1 MCNVNIEHM
10 NFYYGRNK
18 ILDDINIKISKNEC
32 VGLIGANGVG
42 KSTLLKLM
50 VVLLDCY
57 EGKIIINKK
66 KVIKDN
72 LPDIRKEIG
81 YVFQNSDS
89 QLFMPTVYD
98 DMAFAPRNYGYDE
111 KEIEKCVENALKS
124 VNIEKLKTRQI
135 YRMSGGEKKLV
146 SITVILAMDPKIIL
160 LDEPSIAL
168 DPRNR
173 RNLINILNKM
183 NKLMI
188 IASHDLDMIMDTCQ
202 RTILLCNRKII
213 KDGRTKDIL
222 TDKVLLKENGLEL
235 MLSLYNK

>member
-1 MCNVNIEHM
+1 M
-10 NFYYGRNK
+10 
-18 ILDDINIKISKNEC
+18 
-32 VGLIGANGVG
+32 VGL
-42 KSTLLKLM
+42 
-50 VVLLDCY
+50 LDSY
-57 EGKIIINKK
+57 EGKIIINEK

-72 LPDIRKEIG
+72 LPEIRKGIG

-111 KEIEKCVENALKS
+111 KEIEKLVENALKS

-146 SITVILAMDPKIIL
+146 SIAVILAMDPKIIL

-173 RNLINILNKM
+173 RNLINVLNKM

-202 RTILLCNRKII
+202 RTILLCNGKII
-213 KDGRTKDIL
+213 KDGNTKDIL
-222 TDKVLLKENGLEL
+222 TDKVLLEENGLEL
-235 MLSLYNK
+235 PLSLYNK

>member
-1 MCNVNIEHM
+1 MCNVNIENM

-32 VGLIGANGVG
+32 IGLIGANGVG

-98 DMAFAPRNYGYDE
+98 DMAFAHE
-111 KEIEKCVENALKS
+111 
-124 VNIEKLKTRQI
+124 
-135 YRMSGGEKKLV
+135 
-146 SITVILAMDPKIIL
+146 
-160 LDEPSIAL
+160 
-168 DPRNR
+168 
-173 RNLINILNKM
+173 
-183 NKLMI
+183 
-188 IASHDLDMIMDTCQ
+188 IMDMM
-202 RTILLCNRKII
+202 K
-213 KDGRTKDIL
+213 KK
-222 TDKVLLKENGLEL
+222 
-235 MLSLYNK
+235 